1 MDATSDKH
9 PEEVRGLKQQVA
21 QLVQQIAEKEA
32 NCQRCRDSLEQAQ
45 IAQDKVSGREGMEF
59 DEFEIYVFS
68 NSWKL
73 HCSSFQNSY
82 GFKLR

>member
-21 QLVQQIAEKEA
+21 QLTQQIAEKEA

-45 IAQDKVSGREGMEF
+45 IAQDKVGGRGWSLMNSRFRFFEF
-59 DEFEIYVFS
+59 LEITLLFLS
-68 NSWKL
+68 K
-73 HCSSFQNSY
+73 FI
-82 GFKLR
+82 